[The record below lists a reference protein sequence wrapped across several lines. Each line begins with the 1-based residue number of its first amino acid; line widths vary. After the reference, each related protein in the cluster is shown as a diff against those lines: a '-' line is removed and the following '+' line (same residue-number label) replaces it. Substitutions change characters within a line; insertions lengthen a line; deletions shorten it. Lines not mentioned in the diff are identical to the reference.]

1 MSPLGSPRPPHRNP
15 AGMAYSRVS
24 QILCKIPRQTLR
36 LPRESLPVCGVRPD
50 FAGCCIPR
58 DPPFAGSGDRLL
70 TVLLEMHLG
79 CDSWVVDT
87 ASNGSQG

>member
-36 LPRESLPVCGVRPD
+36 LPPESLPVCGVRPD
-50 FAGCCIPR
+50 FAGYCIPGTLPLPVR
-58 DPPFAGSGDRLL
+58 GL
-70 TVLLEMHLG
+70 V
-79 CDSWVVDT
+79 C
-87 ASNGSQG
+87 